1 MQSKIH
7 SDFRNK
13 NKFHFGYTICI
24 ETVHVIVFK
33 ILITY
38 IDVFDFII
46 GFLFLFIR
54 GYLKPKCTYSIKVKE
69 HSVSIRK

>member
-13 NKFHFGYTICI
+13 DKFDFGYTICI

-33 ILITY
+33 ILIT
-38 IDVFDFII
+38 
-46 GFLFLFIR
+46 
-54 GYLKPKCTYSIKVKE
+54 
-69 HSVSIRK
+69 